1 MVLFRAKWGL
11 SGAGARGYNTDM
23 FQIVLTALTAF
34 AIVWLLGPL
43 LLPLLQRLKPMQPQ
57 REIPPEELQPT
68 QKKKQAPPPK
78 PPVPTMGG
86 VLVLLAVTIATLI
99 FGLDGMEFSLPSLVT
114 MAALGVLGF
123 IDDFVHAHDGEM
135 LGLRAYQ
142 KLLVELVIAVA
153 VAVWAYRS
161 PMIGSALYLPLSGGE
176 WDLGFWYVPVV
187 VITILLQV
195 NAAQM
200 TEGMDGLVNS
210 MSAINALFMIA
221 IFTAMAITANQN
233 GEFLL
238 GSNLGGAAVFAAAI
252 AGASVAFLRYNT
264 YPARLQPGST
274 GALALGGAVAM
285 LAIVS
290 RSILLMP
297 LMTCGFAVTI
307 GSAALQALSRAREDG
322 KRLFRAA
329 PLHRHLELKG
339 YPAPQIVTMYT
350 IVTAAVCA
358 VCLLFYLR

>member
-1 MVLFRAKWGL
+1 
-11 SGAGARGYNTDM
+11 M

-43 LLPLLQRLKPMQPQ
+43 LLPLLQRLKPAQPQ
-57 REIPPEELQPT
+57 REIPPEEPQPV

-99 FGLDGMEFSLPSLVT
+99 FGLDGMEFALPSLVT

-123 IDDFVHAHDGEM
+123 IDDFTRVRSVEA
-135 LGLRAYQ
+135 LGLRPYQ
-142 KLLVELVIAVA
+142 KLFVEFVIAVV

-161 PMIGSALYLPLSGGE
+161 PMIGSALHLPISGGE
-176 WDLGFWYVPVV
+176 WDLGVWYVPL
-187 VITILLQV
+187 VIFTILLQV

-210 MSAINALFMIA
+210 MSAIYALFMIA
-221 IFTAMAITANQN
+221 IFAAMGITANQN

-238 GSNLGGAAVFAAAI
+238 GSNLGGGAVFAAAI
-252 AGASVAFLRYNT
+252 AGAAIAFLRFNT

-290 RSILLMP
+290 RSIILLP

-307 GSAALQALSRAREDG
+307 GSAALHALGRAREDG
-322 KRLFRAA
+322 KRLFRVA

-350 IVTAAVCA
+350 IVTAAASA

>member
-1 MVLFRAKWGL
+1 M
-11 SGAGARGYNTDM
+11 RGYNTDM

-43 LLPLLQRLKPMQPQ
+43 LLPLLQRLKPAQPQ
-57 REIPPEELQPT
+57 REIPPEEPQPV
-68 QKKKQAPPPK
+68 QKKKQTPPPK

-86 VLVLLAVTIATLI
+86 VLMLLAVTIATLV
-99 FGLDGMEFSLPSLVT
+99 FGLDGMEFALPALVT
-114 MAALGVLGF
+114 IAALGVLGF
-123 IDDFVHAHDGEM
+123 IDDFMRVRSVEA
-135 LGLRAYQ
+135 LGLRPYQ
-142 KLLVELVIAVA
+142 KLFVELVIAVV

-176 WDLGFWYVPVV
+176 WDLGVWYVPVV
-187 VITILLQV
+187 IITILLQV

-210 MSAINALFMIA
+210 MSAIYALFMIA
-221 IFTAMAITANQN
+221 IFAAMGITANQN

-238 GSNLGGAAVFAAAI
+238 GSNLGGGAVFAAAI
-252 AGASVAFLRYNT
+252 AGAAIAFLRYNT
-264 YPARLQPGST
+264 YPARLQPGAT
-274 GALALGGAVAM
+274 GALALGGALAM

-290 RSILLMP
+290 RSIILMP

-339 YPAPQIVTMYT
+339 RPAPQIVTMYT
-350 IVTAAVCA
+350 IVTAAASA